1 MPGAGEGVFSTQECI
16 PGDIITE
23 YSGLQVSTD
32 DARKL
37 GKLKDYTQ
45 HLYGNTYLVGSQT
58 LEPGEGF
65 GSKVNSGKPRH
76 KANAEIVFFRR
87 GNLCFVRCT
96 RYIPPGGEVY
106 VVYGTGFW
114 SRTRGEYRRFVGGIF
129 RAWRSLVGYRP
140 RAPSSPCDL

>member
-76 KANAEIVFFRR
+76 KANAEIVFFAR
-87 GNLCFVRCT
+87 GNLCFRALHEVHSSRRRSVCSL
-96 RYIPPGGEVY
+96 RYGLLE
-106 VVYGTGFW
+106 
-114 SRTRGEYRRFVGGIF
+114 
-129 RAWRSLVGYRP
+129 
-140 RAPSSPCDL
+140 